1 MNTRVSPV
9 EEPEAAT
16 LPPRQV
22 LQTVSGLV
30 AGLFVAILAGTVVA
44 NALPRITA
52 DLGAG
57 QSSYTWVI
65 TAELLAM
72 TATVPLWGKL
82 SDLYNKKLLLQLSLG
97 MFVVGSLVAG
107 FSQDVGTLI
116 FSRVVQGMGAGGLT
130 ALTQVVM
137 AAVIP
142 PRKLGK
148 YSGVFG
154 AVFSSATVAGPL
166 IGGVLVDTP
175 WLGWRWCF
183 FIGVPFALLA
193 IALLQRT
200 LSLPTVRREVKIDYV
215 GAFLIVTGVC
225 ALLIWISMAGNQFDW
240 ASWQTAALTIGG
252 ALLLG
257 MALRVETQ
265 VAEPIIPLS
274 LFRNRT
280 VALTTLASLLVGVG
294 LFGGTVFLSQFFQV
308 AMGKSPT
315 AAGLMSLPLILGSLA
330 ASATAGQLISATGK
344 WKRYLVAGAALMTAG
359 LALLATIGSDTSFG
373 LLSLY
378 MAVFGIGVGLL
389 TQNLVLAAQN
399 DVRAADLGSATSVL
413 SFFRSMGGTVGTSV
427 LGAILANRVAS
438 ELATGQTRAGGS
450 SGGDVS
456 GHRVPDV
463 TALPA
468 PVRAL
473 VEQAYGAAT
482 ADLFLW
488 ATPFALLALIAV
500 LFIQEKPLKT
510 TNSTQRLAE
519 EAAIADGGL
528 ASGGTLASSGA
539 ALAPSSARPAA
550 TPAHAESAGGTNQ

>member
-1 MNTRVSPV
+1 MNSKNALLAK
-9 EEPEAAT
+9 PEAVPAT
-16 LPPRQV
+16 TMPPRQV

-30 AGLFVAILAGTVVA
+30 VGLFVAILAGTVVS

-52 DLGAG
+52 DLGAS

-82 SDLYNKKLLLQLSLG
+82 SDLYNKKLLVQLSL
-97 MFVVGSLVAG
+97 VLYIVGSLLAG
-107 FSQDVGTLI
+107 FSQGVGTLI

-130 ALTQVVM
+130 ALTQIVM

-142 PRKLGK
+142 PRQLGR
-148 YSGVFG
+148 YSGIFG

-200 LSLPTVRREVKIDYV
+200 LDLPTVRREVKIDYL
-215 GAFLIVTGVC
+215 GAFLIVAGVC
-225 ALLIWISMAGNQFDW
+225 AVLIWISMAGNRFDW
-240 ASWQTAALTIGG
+240 LSWQTAALVGG
-252 ALLLG
+252 GTLLLG
-257 MALRVETQ
+257 AALRVEARAT
-265 VAEPIIPLS
+265 EPVIPLS
-274 LFRNRT
+274 IFRNRT
-280 VALTTLASLLVGVG
+280 VSLTALASLLLGVA

-315 AAGLMSLPLILGSLA
+315 AAGLMSLPLIFGSLA
-330 ASATAGQLISATGK
+330 ASAIAGQLISATGK
-344 WKRYLVAGAALMTAG
+344 WKRYLVTGATLMTTG
-359 LALLATIGSDTSFG
+359 LALLATIDTDTSFG

-378 MAVFGIGVGLL
+378 MAVLGIGVGMMM
-389 TQNLVLAAQN
+389 QNLVLAAQN
-399 DVRAADLGSATSVL
+399 DVRAADLGSTTSVL

-438 ELATGQTRAGGS
+438 ELATGQTRAGGP
-450 SGGDVS
+450 SGGEAS
-456 GHRVPDV
+456 GHGVPDV
-463 TALPA
+463 TALPG
-468 PVRAL
+468 PVREL
-473 VEQAYGAAT
+473 VENAYGAAT

-500 LFIQEKPLKT
+500 LFIKEKPLKT
-510 TNSTQRLAE
+510 TTSTQRLAE
-519 EAAIADGGL
+519 EATLPTDGLTLTG
-528 ASGGTLASSGA
+528 GGTLPPGGTH
-539 ALAPSSARPAA
+539 PATA
-550 TPAHAESAGGTNQ
+550 PAHAKSGGRTDL